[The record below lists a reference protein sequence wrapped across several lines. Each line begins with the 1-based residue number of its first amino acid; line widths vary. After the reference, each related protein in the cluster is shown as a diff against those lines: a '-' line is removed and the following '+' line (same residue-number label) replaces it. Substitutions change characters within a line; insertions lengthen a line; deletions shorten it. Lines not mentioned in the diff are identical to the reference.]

1 MPVSEKERAALYKQ
15 LTQNLGPKPAETL
28 MEYLPPK
35 TWDELATKE
44 DVRLMAKELRAE
56 MTQLRG
62 ELRAELQSEISGLR
76 GEMQAGF
83 ATIES
88 RFAEQTRAMAQQT
101 RTVILTVAGF
111 ALTVWVSLLVALP

>member
-1 MPVSEKERAALYKQ
+1 
-15 LTQNLGPKPAETL
+15 

-62 ELRAELQSEISGLR
+62 ELRAEFQSEISGLR

-83 ATIES
+83 AAIES